1 MSSTKGQLLIAVRG
15 PIMLMTLGALFLVD
29 YFGPY
34 RFYKT
39 FPVLL
44 IVFGVLKLFERLAM
58 QADAGAGESP
68 VGGRP

>member
-1 MSSTKGQLLIAVRG
+1 MSSTKGQLLVAVRG
-15 PIMLMTLGALFLVD
+15 PIMLMTLGALFLID

-44 IVFGVLKLFERLAM
+44 IVFGILKLLERLVA
-58 QADAGAGESP
+58 QSETSAEQSP